1 MCLYGHSRAVGASSK
16 QVKVVIQL
24 SVENMSNMSIL
35 FNSDISN
42 ITERN
47 SSFDCGVLRVAYTGK
62 NRNGSYI
69 SKDAYERS
77 MDSIYNCPIVCR
89 YDRESDTIGSHDVEL
104 VHDADGGMRLVNMTH
119 PVGVVP
125 EHANT
130 WWEMVD
136 DNGEEHEYL
145 CVEVLL
151 WKRQEAYRKIKEDGI
166 TDESMEISVKEG
178 AMVDDVFH
186 IERFEFTAFCLL
198 GTAEP
203 CFESASLEVF
213 SHDEFKKQMAEMM
226 KDFKESFSVVAPSE
240 SVDDKEMQY
249 YTEGGSDKLNEIEA
263 ILEKYSVN
271 AEDLDFEIDGMSAE
285 ELEAKLLEY
294 VTTEPEKE
302 PGATDKGNE
311 QTGETGDDS
320 GNDDDGSDEG
330 DGDGADEGSDEDD
343 DDQTGN
349 SRRPNGYSLNSNFEE
364 ELRRAIS
371 VEMVELPWGGQDC
384 RYWLVDYDTE
394 KTEAYCYDMVD
405 WLLYAFTYKMD
416 GDNVVID
423 YESKKRMKYI
433 ITEFDEGSFADPPVQ
448 MYKLAVEKYTELA
461 GQVDEMK
468 AGLAELESLREFKQ
482 TVETEKANAER
493 EAVFEQ
499 FHDLDGVEAFETL
512 KENCADMDV
521 EALEE
526 KCYAIRGR
534 VGTPAAKFSLEQKAP
549 KLPVLDNV
557 SMDNEPYG
565 GAFREYGFTKPTK

>member
-1 MCLYGHSRAVGASSK
+1 M
-16 QVKVVIQL
+16 VIQL
-24 SVENMSNMSIL
+24 SEENMSNMSIL

-240 SVDDKEMQY
+240 SVDDKEMQN
-249 YTEGGSDKLNEIEA
+249 YTEGGSDKLNEIET
-263 ILEKYSVN
+263 ILEKYQVT
-271 AEDLDFEIDGMSAE
+271 AEELDFEIEGLTAE
-285 ELEAKLLEY
+285 ELEAKLQEFA
-294 VTTEPEKE
+294 
-302 PGATDKGNE
+302 GGGGGGHGGGGS
-311 QTGETGDDS
+311 TGGGSNTGGGTPPAPS
-320 GNDDDGSDEG
+320 TDDDDDENSEGDEDEG
-330 DGDGADEGSDEDD
+330 AEDD
-343 DDQTGN
+343 EDQTGN

-371 VEMVELPWGGQDC
+371 VEMIELPWGEQDC

-394 KTEAYCYDMVD
+394 KSEAYCYDMTD

-433 ITEFDEGSFADPPVQ
+433 IAEFDEGSFADPPVQ

-468 AGLAELESLREFKQ
+468 AGLAELESLREFKH

-493 EAVFEQ
+493 EAVFAQ

-521 EALEE
+521 ETLEE

-534 VGTPAAKFSLEQKAP
+534 VGMPAAKFSLEQKAP

-557 SMDNEPYG
+557 PMDNEPYG